1 MADPT
6 PSTPWRAGIS
16 RRRAL
21 FGGAALVGGTA
32 AATVWP
38 AARAGAGQTAP
49 PGGDATV
56 GTDTVEFE
64 GAHQAGVVT
73 PAQAFS
79 TFTAYDLTVTEPR
92 RVAGMLRIL
101 TDDIRRMAA
110 GRPALA
116 DTAPELAA
124 TPARLTVTVGF
135 GPGLFA
141 KTGTADRQPT
151 GLSDLPAF
159 PAIDRLEPGW
169 SGGDLLIKISAD
181 DPMIVAHAQR
191 MLHKDTRPFAA
202 LRWSQRGF
210 INARGAIADGVTGR
224 NLMGQVDGTVNPAT
238 AAELDTKV
246 WAGADTGWFTGG
258 TTLVLRRIRMDLD
271 RWDELDP
278 AAMDATMGRRQTD
291 GSPLSGTKE
300 SDEPDFTVPDAT
312 GLPAIADF
320 AHIKVARGDG
330 PARQIL
336 RRPYNYDDTPGADG
350 GSDSGQIFCS
360 YQADIAA
367 QFVPI
372 QQRLAEKDLLNQWTT
387 PVGSA
392 VFAIPPGTARD
403 GYLGQGLFT

>member
-1 MADPT
+1 MADAAPG
-6 PSTPWRAGIS
+6 PGRGGIS

-38 AARAGAGQTAP
+38 AVPVAAQDAGAQ
-49 PGGDATV
+49 PGSDATV
-56 GTDTVEFE
+56 GSDTVPFE
-64 GAHQAGVVT
+64 GVHQAGVVT
-73 PAQAFS
+73 VAQAFS

-92 RVAGMLRIL
+92 RLAGMLRIL
-101 TDDIRRMAA
+101 TDDIRRMTA

-124 TPARLTVTVGF
+124 TPARLTVTLGF
-135 GPGLFA
+135 GPGLFTT
-141 KTGTADRQPT
+141 TGLADRQPA
-151 GLSDLPAF
+151 GLTELPAF
-159 PAIDRLEPGW
+159 PAIDRLDPAW

-181 DPMIVAHAQR
+181 DPMIVAHAHR
-191 MLHKDTRPFAA
+191 MLHKDTRPFGT
-202 LRWSQRGF
+202 LRWTQRGF
-210 INARGAIADGVTGR
+210 LNARGALADGTTGR
-224 NLMGQVDGTVNPAT
+224 NLMGQVDGIVNPT
-238 AAELDTKV
+238 TDTDLESRV
-246 WAGADTGWFTGG
+246 WAGADAGWFAGG

-271 RWDELDP
+271 KWDELDP

-300 SDEPDFTVPDAT
+300 TDEPDFTVPDAT

-372 QQRLAEKDLLNQWTT
+372 QQRLATGDLLNQWTT

-392 VFAIPPGTARD
+392 VFAIPPGTTSD
-403 GYLGQGLFT
+403 GYLGQGLFA